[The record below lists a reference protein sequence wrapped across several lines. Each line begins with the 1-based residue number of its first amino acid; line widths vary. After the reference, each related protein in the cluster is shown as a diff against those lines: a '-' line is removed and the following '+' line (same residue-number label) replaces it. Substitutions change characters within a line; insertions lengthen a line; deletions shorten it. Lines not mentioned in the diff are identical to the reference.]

1 MCEIIQ
7 VPIINSVD
15 YMRKMALELERAIN
29 FEEEK
34 AIYKRIC
41 AYSRENN
48 VPIITAKQT
57 NKHSIVLNV
66 DVE

>member
-1 MCEIIQ
+1 
-7 VPIINSVD
+7 
-15 YMRKMALELERAIN
+15 MRNNTGSYNKFRRLYEKMALELKRAIN